1 MSAVYVTKGLAA
13 LLLVASGILLVAE
26 ITGAG
31 TAEHKLCLL
40 QALWADMTGTLGA
53 DNHKHLRPA
62 GTRTDIQIKAA
73 SMTVSQTLSPAPAI
87 LSQVIHTY
95 PSDILHIHI
104 TYPFNILTYPC
115 DILTYPEISYVIS
128 RN

>member
-31 TAEHKLCLL
+31 TAELKLCLL

-53 DNHKHLRPA
+53 DNHKHLA
-62 GTRTDIQIKAA
+62 RTDIQIKAA
-73 SMTVSQTLSPAPAI
+73 AMTVSQTLSPAPAI

-104 TYPFNILTYPC
+104 TYPLNILF
-115 DILTYPEISYVIS
+115 ISM
-128 RN
+128 